1 MSRYSNFVVLT
12 NSSDFIMR
20 KFKLLDVSAAI
31 QTMKRS
37 QLIFIKN
44 NSTEMFQ
51 IFTVDSLN
59 TVFLKQRTNA
69 ISFIS
74 MAL

>member
-51 IFTVDSLN
+51 IFTADSLN

>member
-44 NSTEMFQ
+44 NSTEMDS
-51 IFTVDSLN
+51 FTADSLN